1 MAKAFIYGEADVKR
15 QPGFGAIA
23 GICIA
28 VLYLPLLIITVYS
41 FNAATNIGADWK
53 GFTVSWYLTA
63 LQNDEFYNSAI
74 LSIVL
79 AFAAMVIST
88 LLATA
93 AALGTARG
101 RRWRGQTAAF
111 VAITTP
117 LVVPEIVTGI
127 SLLAFFAAIT
137 ALVDINFGFSKLL
150 IAHVTFCIP
159 FAYLPIKAR
168 LEGMDETLESA
179 AADLYATR
187 WRTFRYVTLPL
198 LIPGISSGAALAF
211 IVSFDDFTITQ
222 LIAGPGEATLPLY
235 IYTRIR
241 RALTPE
247 INAMCTLLLLVSFV
261 FIILSFAISRR
272 RNK

>member
-1 MAKAFIYGEADVKR
+1 MAKAFIKGVADVKR
-15 QPGFGAIA
+15 QPGFGLIA
-23 GICIA
+23 GVCIA
-28 VLYLPLLIITVYS
+28 VLYLPLMIIAAYS
-41 FNAATNIGADWK
+41 FNAASNIGAGWS
-53 GFTVSWYLTA
+53 GFTVDWYASA
-63 LQNDEFYNSAI
+63 LQNREFYDSAI
-74 LSIVL
+74 LSIGL

-88 LLATA
+88 TLATA
-93 AALGTARG
+93 AALGTTRG
-101 RRWRGQTAAF
+101 RPWRGQTATF

-127 SLLAFFAAIT
+127 SLLAFFSAIA
-137 ALVDINFGFSKLL
+137 ALVDINLGLGKLL

-168 LEGMDETLESA
+168 LEGMDETLDSA

-187 WRTFRYVTLPL
+187 WQTFRYVTLPL
-198 LIPGISSGAALAF
+198 LVPGISSGAALAF

-222 LIAGPGEATLPLY
+222 LIAGPGETTLPLY

-247 INAMCTLLLLVSFV
+247 INAMCTLLLLISFI
-261 FIILSFAISRR
+261 FIILSFGISKRR
-272 RNK
+272 SQ